1 MSGWFEFFPPVLCA
15 ATKAK
20 RWLTGDARGP
30 RDKTPKT
37 PALER
42 GFLYQPADTLLVETC
57 AAGKDIFYHL
67 CGGRQDNKVV
77 GTEIQM
83 GPFVWVN
90 KEGSLHDRPI
100 LTFLPALVPHEHTFN
115 PSLRCTLCVCLCVLC
130 MRAPVCVFGL
140 PPSHGWE
147 LVNRQTAI
155 FPF

>member
-1 MSGWFEFFPPVLCA
+1 MTRG
-15 ATKAK
+15 
-20 RWLTGDARGP
+20 GP

-37 PALER
+37 PMLER
-42 GFLYQPADTLLVETC
+42 GFLYQLADTLLVETC

-67 CGGRQDNKVV
+67 CGSRQDNKVV

-115 PSLRCTLCVCLCVLC
+115 PSLRCTLCVCVCCACELLCASLAYPLH
-130 MRAPVCVFGL
+130 MAESWLTGK
-140 PPSHGWE
+140 
-147 LVNRQTAI
+147 Q
-155 FPF
+155 PFFLSN